1 MTYDELADA
10 LFEYRMDH
18 KPKRLSQQ
26 QLADMIGIDRTY
38 LNAIENCRLK
48 PGKKTIYLIKSFL
61 KENGKNL

>member
-38 LNAIENCRLK
+38 LNSIENRRIK
-48 PGKKTIYLIKSFL
+48 PGKKTLYVIRKFL
-61 KENGKNL
+61 NENGKNL